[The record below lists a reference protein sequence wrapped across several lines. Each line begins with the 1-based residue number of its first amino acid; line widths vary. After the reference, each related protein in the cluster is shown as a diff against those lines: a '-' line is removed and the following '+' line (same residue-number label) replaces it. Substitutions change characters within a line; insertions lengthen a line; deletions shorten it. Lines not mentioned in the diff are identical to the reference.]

1 MTTIRTNPFHDVW
14 LFQIGAQPDQVNL
27 GFGRWIVTA
36 LFLGLLAGSIVIAA
50 REWRADPAQRSAA
63 HGFTWLFRTMM
74 GAMWFQGALWKL
86 PFPRAP
92 GFSYWP
98 EQIAQTAPFEVHRDF
113 AREVM
118 LPLLPLFQ
126 APVFLPELFMGIT
139 LMLGLM
145 VRLSSALGILF
156 VLHLW
161 LGLYLHE
168 HEWPWL
174 FWFMIF
180 TLGMFIIH
188 SAGRSLGLDAA
199 LRREPPSWL
208 KGRLA
213 RLYALAS

>member
-1 MTTIRTNPFHDVW
+1 M
-14 LFQIGAQPDQVNL
+14 
-27 GFGRWIVTA
+27 
-36 LFLGLLAGSIVIAA
+36 FLGLLAGSFAIAV

-92 GFSYWP
+92 GFSYWT
-98 EQIAQTAPFEVHRDF
+98 EQIAQTAAFEVHRDF
-113 AREVM
+113 ARDVM

-126 APVFLPELFMGIT
+126 APVFFAELFMGVT
-139 LMLGLM
+139 LMLGLV

-180 TLGMFIIH
+180 TLAMFIIH
-188 SAGRSLGLDAA
+188 HAGRSLGLDAA
-199 LRREPPSWL
+199 FRRDPPAWL
-208 KGRLA
+208 KGRPA